1 MLVVPGLATTR
12 LVKDVRILVEN
23 FLSVR
28 IVQAMPRSAI
38 ACTRT
43 PIHQIWSKFSTLAG
57 SGERCNNFGQKYS
70 KSQTQLKWRT
80 RIRM

>member
-1 MLVVPGLATTR
+1 MKVRNHHYHLMGGERCKNFSQKFSKCQVLGLMLVVPGLATTR
-12 LVKDVRILVEN
+12 LVKDVRILVGN

-43 PIHQIWSKFSTLAG
+43 PIHQIWS
-57 SGERCNNFGQKYS
+57 
-70 KSQTQLKWRT
+70 
-80 RIRM
+80 